1 MPADRAGRALR
12 ARSRATCGPGAVLPV
27 PGTHGVPGGC
37 AGRARVLRGV
47 GRADGAGEAGTAPP
61 LPRGRLVGRAAQGR
75 GRRDH
80 RRAPGRPGAPHPGE
94 DAPGL
99 GWPHDDLG
107 VRDDSSAHPQHQGDP
122 RPVGRR
128 RLGARAGGARAVP
141 EPRGLPQAREGM
153 SVSDRLRELGLRL
166 PAVAPP
172 VATYVP
178 ALRHGDLVWT
188 SGQLPMVDGAL
199 AVTGKVGEAE
209 GLVTPEEAT
218 ALARVAALNALAA
231 VAATVGNLD
240 AVVRVVKVVGY
251 VASDPSFTGQSGVV
265 NGASDLLGEIFG
277 EAGMHARSA
286 VGVSA
291 LPLDAPVEIEL
302 VVALG

>member
-1 MPADRAGRALR
+1 
-12 ARSRATCGPGAVLPV
+12 
-27 PGTHGVPGGC
+27 
-37 AGRARVLRGV
+37 
-47 GRADGAGEAGTAPP
+47 
-61 LPRGRLVGRAAQGR
+61 
-75 GRRDH
+75 
-80 RRAPGRPGAPHPGE
+80 
-94 DAPGL
+94 
-99 GWPHDDLG
+99 
-107 VRDDSSAHPQHQGDP
+107 
-122 RPVGRR
+122 
-128 RLGARAGGARAVP
+128 
-141 EPRGLPQAREGM
+141 M

-199 AVTGKVGEAE
+199 AVTGKVGEGE

-231 VAATVGNLD
+231 VAATVGSLD

-251 VASDPSFTGQSGVV
+251 VASDPSFTGQPGVV